1 VYFAM
6 IGTTALGGGVEVGLD
21 SGPGVLPVP
30 GARPVRVIDDQDEET
45 AGRSDLGQHTV
56 DHGQVV
62 ELGCRGQGFG
72 AAGRGP
78 DRAQQRELEQLC
90 VALARPY
97 VREGDP
103 LVLGWP
109 ARACSSDLFPLRRA
123 PR

>member
-1 VYFAM
+1 M
-6 IGTTALGGGVEVGLD
+6 MGTAALGGGVEVGLD

-30 GARPVRVIDDQDEET
+30 GVRPVRVIDDQDEET

-78 DRAQQRELEQLC
+78 DRAQQRELEQHRAQQGELD
-90 VALARPY
+90 VLT
-97 VREGDP
+97 GDVSQP
-103 LVLGWP
+103 GHWG
-109 ARACSSDLFPLRRA
+109 
-123 PR
+123 